1 MPVRVRPLE
10 ALNLLAL
17 FLLSLLT
24 LFLYRRLD
32 DPGGIL
38 LRYGLMGLFLAFMIV
53 LARREERLP
62 AALGVAVDFYP
73 TAFIPFLFESLGPL
87 IPAARGPARDDILIA
102 ADRALF
108 GTDVTVWL
116 ESFVHPFWNDF
127 FFIAYTSY
135 YVLPL
140 LLGGL
145 LWDRRPPEARRYIFT
160 MSACFYLSYAGYFTI
175 PALGPRSAQANE
187 YSISLETT
195 PVSAAIAGVIR
206 EVEHTKLDA
215 FPSGHT
221 MIAVA
226 VLLVAYRRMRRAFWV
241 MLPIAACLLL
251 STVYCRY
258 HYVVDVFAGVAL
270 AFVTVPLGNRLYDR
284 LTQSHGAKE
293 KEKKAF

>member
-1 MPVRVRPLE
+1 MRVRPLE
-10 ALNLLAL
+10 AINLLAL
-17 FLLSLLT
+17 LLLSILT
-24 LFLYRRLD
+24 LFLYRRLS

-38 LRYGLMGLFLAFMIV
+38 LRYGLMGLFLAVMIV

-62 AALGVAVDFYP
+62 GALRVALDFYP
-73 TAFIPFLFESLGPL
+73 TAFIPFIFESLGPL
-87 IPAARGPARDDILIA
+87 IPAARGPARDDLLIA

-116 ESFVHPFWNDF
+116 ERFVHPFWNDF
-127 FFIAYTSY
+127 FFVAYTSY

-145 LWDRRPPEARRYIFT
+145 LWDRHPPSARRYIFT
-160 MSACFYLSYAGYFTI
+160 LSVCFYLSYAGYFTI
-175 PALGPRSAQANE
+175 PALGPRSAQAEE
-187 YSISLETT
+187 YSVSLETT
-195 PVSAAIAGVIR
+195 AVSAAIARAIR

-226 VLLVAYRRMRRAFWV
+226 ILLLAYRRMRRVFRV
-241 MLPIAACLLL
+241 TLPIVAALLV

-258 HYVVDVFAGVAL
+258 HYVVDVLAGAAL
-270 AFVTVPLGNRLYDR
+270 AFVAVPLGNRIYDWLVR
-284 LTQSHGAKE
+284 SHGAKE